1 MAQTLRV
8 YSWPQALTH
17 WCVIQAFRRAGCP
30 GFLRRPAVLS
40 VAFVAEV
47 SAALRFRTLS
57 YRSAEII
64 GLRQAAAEAAYEAVG
79 GPAYLAARAAAQAA
93 ESTFLGSF
101 HQAGV
106 RARNL
111 AERERCEAA
120 LATMRA
126 QFSAEAAVAQHR
138 CARRYWTEQSQQWL
152 TDDLLTH
159 LRPDHPL
166 RRIADFTPDWW
177 RYFLACLRREFSR
190 CHIPSFHVLDEL
202 PALRRRTR
210 RARTKVLAAVVEE
223 WRDAHADELGLPARL
238 HYHVLA
244 RRSAAKVRSVT
255 RWLNTRAP
263 RYTLNP
269 NAEPTL
275 QAALWDHA
283 ANLPLPPED
292 YSAN

>member
-1 MAQTLRV
+1 
-8 YSWPQALTH
+8 
-17 WCVIQAFRRAGCP
+17 
-30 GFLRRPAVLS
+30 
-40 VAFVAEV
+40 
-47 SAALRFRTLS
+47 
-57 YRSAEII
+57 
-64 GLRQAAAEAAYEAVG
+64 
-79 GPAYLAARAAAQAA
+79 
-93 ESTFLGSF
+93 
-101 HQAGV
+101 V

-120 LATMRA
+120 IAALRA
-126 QFSAEAAVAQHR
+126 KFSTEASAAQHR

-159 LRPDHPL
+159 LRHDHPL
-166 RRIADFTPDWW
+166 RRMADFAPDWW
-177 RYFLACLRREFSR
+177 RHFLACLHNEFSR

-202 PALRRRTR
+202 PVLRRRAR
-210 RARTKVLAAVVEE
+210 QARTKVLAAVVEE
-223 WRDAHADELGLPARL
+223 WRDAHSDELGLPARL

-244 RRSAAKVRSVT
+244 RRGAAKVRRVT

-269 NAEPTL
+269 NAEQTV
-275 QAALWDHA
+275 QAALRAHT

>member
-1 MAQTLRV
+1 MPQTLRV
-8 YSWPQALTH
+8 YSWPQTLTQ
-17 WCVIQAFRRAGCP
+17 WCVIQAFCRAGCP
-30 GFLRRPAVLS
+30 GFLRRPTVLS

-57 YRSAEII
+57 YRSAEIT
-64 GLRQAAAEAAYEAVG
+64 GLCQAAAESAYEAAG
-79 GPAYLAARAAAQAA
+79 GSAYLATRAAARAA
-93 ESTFLGSF
+93 ESVFLGSL
-101 HQAGV
+101 HQADL

-120 LATMRA
+120 LATMRS

-138 CARRYWTEQSQQWL
+138 CARRYWTEQSHQWL

-166 RRIADFTPDWW
+166 RRIADYAPDWW
-177 RYFLACLRREFSR
+177 GHFLACLRREFSR
-190 CHIPSFHVLDEL
+190 CHIPSFHVLDQL
-202 PALRRRTR
+202 PALRRQ
-210 RARTKVLAAVVEE
+210 ARTKVLAAVVEE

-244 RRSAAKVRSVT
+244 RRSAAKVRRVT

-263 RYTLNP
+263 RFTLNP

>member
-8 YSWPQALTH
+8 YSWPQALTQ

-64 GLRQAAAEAAYEAVG
+64 GLCQAAAESAYEAAG
-79 GPAYLAARAAAQAA
+79 GSAYLAARAAARAA
-93 ESTFLGSF
+93 ESAFLASF
-101 HQAGV
+101 HQADV
-106 RARNL
+106 RAGNL

-120 LATMRA
+120 LAALRA
-126 QFSAEAAVAQHR
+126 QFSTEASAAQRR

-159 LRPDHPL
+159 LRRDHPL
-166 RRIADFTPDWW
+166 RRMADFAPDWW
-177 RYFLACLRREFSR
+177 HHFLVCLRHEFSR

-202 PALRRRTR
+202 PSLRRRAG
-210 RARTKVLAAVVEE
+210 RARAKVLAAVVEE

-244 RRSAAKVRSVT
+244 RRGAAKVRRVT

-269 NAEPTL
+269 NAEQTV
-275 QAALWDHA
+275 QAALRAHT
-283 ANLPLPPED
+283 ANLPVPPED

>member
-8 YSWPQALTH
+8 YSWPQALTQ
-17 WCVIQAFRRAGCP
+17 WGVIQAFRRAGCP

-64 GLRQAAAEAAYEAVG
+64 GLCQAAAESAYEAACG
-79 GPAYLAARAAAQAA
+79 SAYVAARAAARAA
-93 ESTFLGSF
+93 ESMFLGSLR
-101 HQAGV
+101 QVDMRAG
-106 RARNL
+106 NL

-120 LATMRA
+120 LAALRA
-126 QFSAEAAVAQHR
+126 KFSKEAAAAQHR
-138 CARRYWTEQSQQWL
+138 SARRYWTEQAQQWL

-159 LRPDHPL
+159 LRRDPPL
-166 RRIADFTPDWW
+166 CWMADFAPDWW
-177 RYFLACLRREFSR
+177 RHCVACLHNKFSR

-202 PALRRRTR
+202 PFLRRRAG
-210 RARTKVLAAVVEE
+210 RARAKVLAAVVEE

-244 RRSAAKVRSVT
+244 RRSAAKVRRVT

-269 NAEPTL
+269 NAEATL
-275 QAALWDHA
+275 QAVMLDYA
-283 ANLPLPPED
+283 ANLPVPPED